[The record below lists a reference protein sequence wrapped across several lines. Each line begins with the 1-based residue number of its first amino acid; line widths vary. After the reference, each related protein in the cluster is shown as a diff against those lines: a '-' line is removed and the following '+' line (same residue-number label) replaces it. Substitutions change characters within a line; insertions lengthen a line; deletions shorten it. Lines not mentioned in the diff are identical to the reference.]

1 MSDAITYDVVA
12 DLESSLCTGWNTCNA
27 AKPRFDVIWCEK
39 SVGLAGST
47 QNTVLIQPLK
57 EQIVSFQL
65 HGDSWKHELPVK
77 VDIRTYGTGS
87 AGITAHNNIVKET
100 GRILKNILRRAG
112 ATPVPFIDA
121 HLRGGESLDEKYR
134 NFFRFVY
141 TIVYRDMTPFTF
153 T

>member
-12 DLESSLCTGWNTCNA
+12 DIESELCTQWCVSVCCA
-27 AKPRFDVIWCEK
+27 PKPRFDVIWCEK
-39 SVGLAGST
+39 ATGLVGST
-47 QNTVLIQPLK
+47 QSTVLIQPLK
-57 EQIVSFQL
+57 ESIVSFQL

-77 VDIRTYGTGS
+77 IDIRTFKSLT
-87 AGITAHNNIVKET
+87 IHNTTVKEV

-112 ATPVPFIDA
+112 ASPVTFIDA

-134 NFFRFVY
+134 NMFRFVY